1 MVKPKVLT
9 IIYGGIVMIQI
20 KSESEKRLIIPC
32 RVNSDIGYFLVDSGA
47 SVGLID
53 NNQAKKYDI
62 EKGKRFGSTLVGAG
76 GEMRNVRYCNT
87 FAKIGNKDIPQFLL
101 ADIDGVVDSIKSETG
116 VEILGIIS
124 LPQMKIIG
132 MNIDANDSL
141 ILIDD

>member
-1 MVKPKVLT
+1 
-9 IIYGGIVMIQI
+9 MIQLNS
-20 KSESEKRLIIPC
+20 KSTKRLIIEGI
-32 RVNSDIGYFLVDSGA
+32 VNGKTANFLIDTGA

-53 NNQAKKYDI
+53 DTQVKKYGLSI
-62 EKGKRFGSTLVGAG
+62 GKMFNGTLVGAG

-87 FAKIGNKDIPQFLL
+87 FANVGGKDIPQFLL
-101 ADIDGVVDSIKSETG
+101 ADIDGVVDSIKRETG
-116 VEILGIIS
+116 IEILGIIS